1 MPGSLEV
8 LERANTRPD
17 GGGSGGDGDKEAKK
31 ERRTFHCLLCQ
42 SGSVIITAKSPSY
55 HSTSLSVYCTRCCP
69 VELLLRTFFNHCQKS
84 DVGCDWHHAK
94 LVAGNFPLHPLALK
108 YAPLSTTWSLSNAQ
122 GHHSMSRKNTKE
134 IYRLLSRGK
143 ARQCDNPITLS
154 YFDYRRFV
162 GMWTRSVRKWLENW
176 VSRTRSNQF
185 CLRALRDVRAFD
197 VSIEISAVLLAAV
210 AVK

>member
-42 SGSVIITAKSPSY
+42 SGSLIITAKSPSY
-55 HSTSLSVYCTRCCP
+55 HSTPLSIYCTRCCP

-108 YAPLSTTWSLSNAQ
+108 YAPIE
-122 GHHSMSRKNTKE
+122 HHVVIEQRSRPPLDEPQKYQRNIPSALK
-134 IYRLLSRGK
+134 RQSK
-143 ARQCDNPITLS
+143 A
-154 YFDYRRFV
+154 
-162 GMWTRSVRKWLENW
+162 VR
-176 VSRTRSNQF
+176 
-185 CLRALRDVRAFD
+185 
-197 VSIEISAVLLAAV
+197 
-210 AVK
+210 